1 MPVYKNFTLPYFLL
15 LVSYCSLLHFRRTS
29 DIYLSVLDQL
39 LDLDFGTGVSGS
51 DAAGDVTA
59 ETVADVAAVDSGVD
73 LLGGVGVDDEA
84 AQTTGAAD
92 TQGFNPF
99 ETITD
104 GKY

>member
-1 MPVYKNFTLPYFLL
+1 MT
-15 LVSYCSLLHFRRTS
+15 
-29 DIYLSVLDQL
+29 YLSVLDQL